1 MALGLGAALALGGTA
16 AAGSVLGSMVQASS
30 SKKFMNHQANLNKQ
44 LAKYYGTHQY
54 QWAME
59 DLEKAGLNPILA
71 AGSAGRSGT
80 AGGVGLQQAPDYSKS
95 ITSAIETY
103 MAVNQGE
110 LMGAQTQQAKA
121 TAAKELA
128 AAANINAQTEKT
140 KTETGGTVPALVNE
154 VKGLGESIGEW
165 TANKVISAKE
175 GLAKHRAYQ
184 NREYKKR
191 KADPNYASAD
201 LAGAL
206 FN

>member
-1 MALGLGAALALGGTA
+1 MAIGTGAALALGGTA
-16 AAGSVLGSMVQASS
+16 AVGNVLGSMIQAGS
-30 SKKFMNHQANLNKQ
+30 SKKMMNHQYNLNKK
-44 LAKYYGTHQY
+44 LAEYYGTHQY

-71 AGSAGRSGT
+71 AGSAGGSGT
-80 AGGVGLQQAPDYSKS
+80 AGGAGINQAPDYSKS
-95 ITSAIETY
+95 VTSAIDAY
-103 MAVNQGE
+103 IAANQGE

-140 KTETGGTVPALVNE
+140 KTETGGTVPALINE

-175 GLAKHRAYQ
+175 ALAKHKAYQ

-191 KADPNYASAD
+191 KDNPNYASAD

-206 FN
+206 FD